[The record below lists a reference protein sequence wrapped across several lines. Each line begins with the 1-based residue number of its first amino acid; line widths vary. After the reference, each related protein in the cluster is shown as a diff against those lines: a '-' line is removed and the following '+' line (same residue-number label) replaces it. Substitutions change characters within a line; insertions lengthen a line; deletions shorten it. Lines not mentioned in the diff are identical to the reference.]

1 MTSKTSKLIKGTKVG
16 ERPTTRASTRTEIPY
31 KCDTDSEKSQIIF
44 TNKQTDTATPSAT
57 ISAATTRAS
66 SVDPPRQLSE
76 SLTKVK
82 RRNCQSNKKD
92 GVVHKKTSKT
102 KKSTGK
108 TIELDYSSHPSD
120 DEDDLA
126 KKRAYRAIERRAR
139 EKVCEFINIKASVL
153 AYKKKELEEEYLS
166 LIEKTHPA
174 YVENIGRLD
183 EEHQKMQQLLEN
195 NRLLEIQQSQNLYE
209 SQVSQIRHVALHE
222 RRIAREAILHD
233 IEVRKYRLIK
243 EHKDFDKKDPRDLM
257 IDLVVRNDQTQPAL
271 TSVENSQRR
280 IFFLNILLFPSETKL
295 SKDEIEDDFVAMQLY
310 TRTKPLSI
318 PSPQPN
324 NITVGS
330 THISS
335 KYVDSAP
342 HSRPSQPSV
351 SSNNMR
357 NYVSLTGSAT
367 KWVNVNRQPTLEHST
382 NRINGRE

>member
-1 MTSKTSKLIKGTKVG
+1 MTSKTSKIIKGTK
-16 ERPTTRASTRTEIPY
+16 
-31 KCDTDSEKSQIIF
+31 
-44 TNKQTDTATPSAT
+44 TDTATPSAT

-92 GVVHKKTSKT
+92 GVVHKKTN
-102 KKSTGK
+102 
-108 TIELDYSSHPSD
+108 

-139 EKVCEFINIKASVL
+139 E
-153 AYKKKELEEEYLS
+153 KELEEEYLS

-209 SQVSQIRHVALHE
+209 SQVSQIRHVAL
-222 RRIAREAILHD
+222 
-233 IEVRKYRLIK
+233 
-243 EHKDFDKKDPRDLM
+243 
-257 IDLVVRNDQTQPAL
+257 
-271 TSVENSQRR
+271 
-280 IFFLNILLFPSETKL
+280 PSETKL

-310 TRTKPLSI
+310 TRTKPLSV

-324 NITVGS
+324 NITAADFRAFY
-330 THISS
+330 
-335 KYVDSAP
+335 KPD
-342 HSRPSQPSV
+342 
-351 SSNNMR
+351 
-357 NYVSLTGSAT
+357 
-367 KWVNVNRQPTLEHST
+367 
-382 NRINGRE
+382 